1 MDEKKSRQRLDLL
14 LVEKGLFESR
24 NRARAEIMAGNVFV
38 NGQREDKP
46 GTFIAPLACLEVK
59 GRENPYVSRG
69 GIKLK
74 KALEHFQIN
83 LRDKVVLDIGAST
96 GGFTQCALEAGA
108 KEIIALDVG
117 YGQLAWELR
126 NDHRVTVMERYN
138 ARFLKKEDL
147 PRLPHLAT
155 VDVSFISLKIIIPV
169 IARINI
175 EEIICL
181 VKPQFEASPAQ
192 VGERGVIKDPRLHE
206 HILQQQFEI
215 AWSLSY
221 SVQGVI
227 FSPIKGPKGNIE
239 YFLYLLNEGNKP
251 RNSYLI
257 SPATSETVVR
267 NVVSSAWKAL
277 Q

>member
-1 MDEKKSRQRLDLL
+1 MGEKKNKQRLDLL
-14 LVEKGLFESR
+14 LLEKGLFKTR

-38 NGQREDKP
+38 NGLREDKP
-46 GTFIAPLACLEVK
+46 GTFISPLACLELK

-69 GIKLK
+69 GMKLK
-74 KALEHFQIN
+74 KGLEHFQID
-83 LRDKVVLDIGAST
+83 LRNKVVLDVGAST
-96 GGFTQCALEAGA
+96 GGFTQCALESGA

-126 NDHRVTVMERYN
+126 NNHRVTVMERYN

-147 PRLPHLAT
+147 PRLPHVAT
-155 VDVSFISLKIIIPV
+155 VDVSFISLKIIIPA

-181 VKPQFEASPAQ
+181 VKPQFEVSPDQ
-192 VGERGVIKDPRLHE
+192 VGERGVVKDPNLHE
-206 HILQQQFEI
+206 HILQQQFEL

-221 SVQGVI
+221 NVQGVI

-239 YFLYLLNEGNKP
+239 YLIYLLHKRKEP
-251 RNSYLI
+251 EESCVIRA
-257 SPATSETVVR
+257 ATSETVIR
-267 NVVSSAWKAL
+267 NVVSSAWETL